1 MPIILLFCIVG
12 AFAINNTVFGV
23 GIIVVLG
30 LLAYLMEE
38 NGYPIAPAI
47 LGIVL
52 GPLVEENFMTSM
64 IKSDGNLLGF
74 FERPIAAVLGVI
86 TLAIWA
92 WVILGWFLG
101 VVRGRRAPL
110 GAETAD

>member
-1 MPIILLFCIVG
+1 
-12 AFAINNTVFGV
+12 
-23 GIIVVLG
+23 
-30 LLAYLMEE
+30 MEE

-64 IKSDGNLLGF
+64 IKSDGDLLGF

-101 VVRGRRAPL
+101 AVRSRKASL